1 MFQVKFRKFL
11 QLEIETHSKLIK
23 ADNNIK
29 QGFGW
34 DN

>member
-11 QLEIETHSKLIK
+11 QWEIETHSKLIR
-23 ADNNIK
+23 ANNNIK
-29 QGFGW
+29 EDFGL